1 MQPEVIF
8 KAMADGTRQRT
19 LAVLRRHEL
28 SVSELVEALNQ
39 PQSTVSRHLRILR
52 EAGLIHDRRDGSTV
66 LYSVPDPARNGHAH
80 DLNAR
85 LLEWVADQPLAA
97 SVESRLEAVM
107 RKRSDMSRRF
117 FDRIGRQWDALRV
130 ESFGPSFHLEAFV
143 ALLPQTWTVL
153 DVGTGTGYLL
163 PILARHFE
171 RVIGVEPVDN
181 MLEAARHRVDHHGN
195 GNVELRRGDLAQLP
209 LAAASVDLA
218 LAVLVLH
225 HVPAPRAALAELYR
239 VVHDGGSI
247 LVVEQTAHQSE
258 SFRERMQDRWWGFDA
273 DEFAGL
279 VASVGFSEVRSH
291 SLTTVERADDAPD
304 LFIVTGR
311 KPKPDGPDG
320 NTETV

>member
-19 LAVLRRHEL
+19 LGVLGRHEL

-52 EAGLIHDRRDGSTV
+52 DAGLIRDRRDGNTV
-66 LYSVPDPARNGHAH
+66 LYSVPDPARNGDGH

-85 LLEWVADQPLAA
+85 LLEWVADRPLAA

-171 RVIGVEPVDN
+171 RVIGVEPVNN
-181 MLEAARHRVDHHGN
+181 MLDAARHRIDHHGHS
-195 GNVELRRGDLAQLP
+195 NVELRRGDLAQLP
-209 LAAASVDLA
+209 LAATSVDLA

-239 VVHDGGSI
+239 VVRDGGSI
-247 LVVEQTAHQSE
+247 LIVEQTAHQNE

-273 DEFAGL
+273 GEFARL
-279 VASVGFSEVRSH
+279 VESVGFSQVRSH
-291 SLTTVERADDAPD
+291 RLTTVERADDAPD

-311 KPKPDGPDG
+311 KPELGEPDG
-320 NTETV
+320 NAERV